1 MMTYRQLIRQAQ
13 RGEAEA
19 AKEIIELFD
28 RMIIKN
34 AWDFTNHF
42 PTIFPDTEEAQAIG
56 RCAMIEGIY
65 DYDLTEPMD
74 VPLYFTAKMNV
85 HFLRAK
91 RAVERQ
97 DKGRNAKEEKKAL
110 ELQQPITAVADRND
124 MLPLDLVIHRDDA
137 TSLVKAIHQL
147 TRRERELLT
156 RKYEQGQSLA
166 AIARAMGL
174 SRKHVS
180 AMHSKALQR
189 LHRILTTLPREDEEY
204 MKQYIGKPWK
214 EIPQEEQQFFLKGSK
229 IKGFLMQPDGSC
241 SKGYFWFDKYGT
253 YVDGAS
259 HQAWNGMQY
268 CNSMFI
274 APDSIVRKC

>member
-85 HFLRAK
+85 HFLRAS
-91 RAVERQ
+91 E
-97 DKGRNAKEEKKAL
+97 
-110 ELQQPITAVADRND
+110 
-124 MLPLDLVIHRDDA
+124 
-137 TSLVKAIHQL
+137 
-147 TRRERELLT
+147 
-156 RKYEQGQSLA
+156 
-166 AIARAMGL
+166 
-174 SRKHVS
+174 
-180 AMHSKALQR
+180 
-189 LHRILTTLPREDEEY
+189 
-204 MKQYIGKPWK
+204 
-214 EIPQEEQQFFLKGSK
+214 
-229 IKGFLMQPDGSC
+229 
-241 SKGYFWFDKYGT
+241 
-253 YVDGAS
+253 
-259 HQAWNGMQY
+259 
-268 CNSMFI
+268 
-274 APDSIVRKC
+274 